1 MRSRFEL
8 ASSRSVIGLY
18 GRTVR
23 FSTKSSALKMK
34 THPVEK
40 SANVIKHL
48 QFTGRL
54 PFQKGLNIQEK
65 FVRAQ
70 LDIKQ
75 LHAKIRRRLV
85 KLYED
90 NVGAEVNEHE
100 TMIIDNILS
109 MKPNPIILT
118 FEFEPTYTGGKRIKK
133 SITPEQ
139 ITKYETFT
147 PLKQAGNVAPKF
159 VQVERGGQITF
170 HGPGQMVAYIIMDL
184 KSFQDFPAKCLVSS
198 IETATISALKNTKID
213 NGEHLLNLDAKITD
227 QTGVWVTDAE
237 KIASIGVH
245 VRRSICSH
253 GVAIN
258 VCPDLSYMNNF
269 EMCGLPDT
277 KTTSVQEQKPAAN
290 VTVQD
295 IAISF
300 VNEFAKNMGV
310 HTVER
315 VQLDDLDIDP

>member
-1 MRSRFEL
+1 MRSSFEF
-8 ASSRSVIGLY
+8 ASSRSIIG
-18 GRTVR
+18 RSAC

-34 THPVEK
+34 THPIDK
-40 SANVIKHL
+40 SADVIKHL
-48 QFTGRL
+48 QFTDRL

-65 FVRAQ
+65 FVKAQ

-85 KLYED
+85 KLQED
-90 NVGAEVNEHE
+90 NVDAAVNEHE
-100 TMIIDNILS
+100 EMIINNILS
-109 MKPNPIILT
+109 MKPNPVILT
-118 FEFEPTYTGGKRIKK
+118 FEFEPTYTGGKRVKK
-133 SITPEQ
+133 SITTEQ
-139 ITKYETFT
+139 IAKYETFT
-147 PLKQAGNVAPKF
+147 PLKQADNVAPKF

-184 KSFQDFPAKCLVSS
+184 KSFHDFPAKCLVSS
-198 IETATISALKNTKID
+198 IEAATISALKNTKIN
-213 NGEHLLNLDAKITD
+213 NGEHLLNLNAKTTD

-269 EMCGLPDT
+269 EMCGLADS
-277 KTTSVQEQKPAAN
+277 KTTSVQEQNTAAN

-300 VNEFAKNMGV
+300 VNEFAKNVGV
-310 HTVER
+310 NTVER
-315 VQLDDLDIDP
+315 VQLNDLDVDP